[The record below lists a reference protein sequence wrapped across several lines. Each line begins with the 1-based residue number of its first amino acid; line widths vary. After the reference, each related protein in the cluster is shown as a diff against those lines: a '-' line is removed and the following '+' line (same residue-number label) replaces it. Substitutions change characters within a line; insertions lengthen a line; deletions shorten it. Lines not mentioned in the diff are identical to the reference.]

1 MNSIL
6 EAKVKSYLISHW
18 HYNPYDC
25 GTIVEQMNALAIA
38 GGNALDDPFAF
49 VGLAAGC
56 EARIASAIV
65 DRALLGGGAGTSEYE
80 IRAQVNEW
88 LRRNR
93 RKGR

>member
-1 MNSIL
+1 MNSIV
-6 EAKVKSYLISHW
+6 EAKVKNYLISHW

-25 GTIVEQMNALAIA
+25 GTIVEAMDALAA
-38 GGNALDDPFAF
+38 VGGNALEDGFAF

-65 DRALLGGGAGTSEYE
+65 DRALLGGGASTSEYE
-80 IRAQVNEW
+80 IRAQINEW